1 MNYLIIDVIHHR
13 IYSCDTKEEQQ
24 IFLDVIFTNKQDV
37 SKDLYKLIYYN
48 NNKIISIRY
57 K

>member
-24 IFLDVIFTNKQDV
+24 MFLDVIFTNKQDT

>member
-24 IFLDVIFTNKQDV
+24 MFLNVIFSSKQDV
-37 SKDLYKLIYYN
+37 PKDLCKLIYYN

>member
-13 IYSCDTKEEQQ
+13 VYSCDTREDQQ
-24 IFLDVIFTNKQDV
+24 MFLDVIFTNKQDV
-37 SKDLYKLIYYN
+37 SKDLCKLIYYN